1 MVPPS
6 AWSTAVFLAIVAALV
21 GLLLAAV
28 ARSRPAGQPDACHRR
43 WLLGTA
49 AGVIALLAITGGV
62 AASGVLERQTSPP
75 PVMLLMFGS
84 VAVAAAA
91 ALSPLGTRIVRHV
104 TLASLIGFQS
114 FRLPLEIVLHQ
125 WWKEG
130 VLPIQ
135 MTFSGRNFDIL
146 SGVLA
151 LGLGLWGRRRPLPR
165 PAVVI
170 FNLSGAAL
178 LINVGVTAI
187 LSTPIPLRRFW
198 NDPPVLLAYHFPYV
212 WIVPIAVGGAL
223 FGHLL
228 VLRRL
233 LQMRRK

>member
-1 MVPPS
+1 
-6 AWSTAVFLAIVAALV
+6 
-21 GLLLAAV
+21 
-28 ARSRPAGQPDACHRR
+28 
-43 WLLGTA
+43 
-49 AGVIALLAITGGV
+49 
-62 AASGVLERQTSPP
+62 VL
-75 PVMLLMFGS
+75 
-84 VAVAAAA
+84 
-91 ALSPLGTRIVRHV
+91 
-104 TLASLIGFQS
+104 
-114 FRLPLEIVLHQ
+114 
-125 WWKEG
+125 
-130 VLPIQ
+130 
-135 MTFSGRNFDIL
+135 
-146 SGVLA
+146 
-151 LGLGLWGRRRPLPR
+151 
-165 PAVVI
+165 